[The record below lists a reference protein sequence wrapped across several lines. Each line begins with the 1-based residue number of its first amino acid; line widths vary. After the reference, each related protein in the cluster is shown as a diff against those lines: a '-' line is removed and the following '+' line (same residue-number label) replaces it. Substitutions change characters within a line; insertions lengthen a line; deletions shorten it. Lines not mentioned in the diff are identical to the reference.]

1 MRGTEPV
8 TAKSRQRSIDRSIG
22 SDARRA
28 SRAAIASTREKSA
41 GNPPSGAMNDLH
53 AKKTFE
59 AWTDEERALFAKG
72 MEKYA
77 DYGYGRWMKIAEEF
91 VTTKTS
97 EQVGKFG
104 FSYLQKLEKG
114 QDPNERLKRADWTD
128 EERALFAKGLEKHGK
143 GKWKKI
149 AEEFVTTKT
158 TEQVRTFGKDYVEK
172 LEKGLDPNKT
182 IKSIPWTEEEHGLFM
197 QGLET
202 YGRQWRK
209 IADEFV
215 KSRTPDQVYQ
225 YGRTYLKMLAKGK
238 NPHEKQKQISWTDEE
253 ETLFV
258 KGFEKHG
265 RKWTKIAEGFVTT
278 KTSQQVST
286 FSQTY
291 FRRLARKQK
300 ADVSTAPDT
309 AANPQP
315 THPTPLGAQDLANA
329 DQQISSDTCLEMEDV
344 NPMDYDDDDD
354 LAASSGKGVKRS
366 RMADPKHDSD
376 EVWREKA
383 LDLQEKVCSSSS
395 PLS

>member
-1 MRGTEPV
+1 M
-8 TAKSRQRSIDRSIG
+8 
-22 SDARRA
+22 
-28 SRAAIASTREKSA
+28 
-41 GNPPSGAMNDLH
+41 
-53 AKKTFE
+53 
-59 AWTDEERALFAKG
+59 
-72 MEKYA
+72 
-77 DYGYGRWMKIAEEF
+77 
-91 VTTKTS
+91 
-97 EQVGKFG
+97 
-104 FSYLQKLEKG
+104 
-114 QDPNERLKRADWTD
+114 
-128 EERALFAKGLEKHGK
+128 
-143 GKWKKI
+143 
-149 AEEFVTTKT
+149 
-158 TEQVRTFGKDYVEK
+158 
-172 LEKGLDPNKT
+172 
-182 IKSIPWTEEEHGLFM
+182 
-197 QGLET
+197 
-202 YGRQWRK
+202 
-209 IADEFV
+209 
-215 KSRTPDQVYQ
+215 
-225 YGRTYLKMLAKGK
+225 
-238 NPHEKQKQISWTDEE
+238 
-253 ETLFV
+253 
-258 KGFEKHG
+258 
-265 RKWTKIAEGFVTT
+265 TT